1 MFFLVFS
8 DRSDDKIDGDEND
21 ETQFDDILDLSNPVF
36 KEKRPSSK
44 INIVIEKISELKKKQ
59 RETGVIEKTVIV
71 SQWTSMLNIMKKHIQ
86 ELGKTLTI
94 FFKGDGSFL
103 WSYSY
108 YFS

>member
-1 MFFLVFS
+1 MYVIWKPFLTFLIFS

-36 KEKRPSSK
+36 KEERPSSK
-44 INIVIEKISELKKKQ
+44 INIVIEKISDLKKKQ

-86 ELGKTLTI
+86 ELGKT
-94 FFKGDGSFL
+94 F
-103 WSYSY
+103 
-108 YFS
+108 